1 MATSSVYST
10 SSSNSTAQLSSYF
23 ETLVRNVMTVESQSL
38 TRLTTQKDTITL
50 QKSAYTD
57 LSAKLSALN
66 TATKAMLKS
75 DPFYSLAQGRKVS
88 VSASSGTVV
97 TANAGSA
104 AMAGDYAISVTQLAR
119 GQKVR
124 SAQQAY
130 ADQALGLSGTF
141 ALGGAAERSM
151 TGEVTN
157 ETVTGFATAASD
169 SQLIGK
175 ELGTGDYFVETREKD
190 GAWQFRVVDSSGKAI
205 DIVKNGSSSEMT
217 SDWQQ
222 IPTDGGAYDTGRGLK
237 FSFEANGYSSYYRNT
252 ENAAKVSYT
261 AKGASITVEASDTL
275 NDIADKINKATYGAG
290 NEVAASVVDRQLI
303 LKTKNTGANQSIGA
317 VDVGTDT
324 VLQQLG
330 VLDAGGSYKNY
341 NVETDSARNAIFTI
355 DNLTIERA
363 SNSNLT
369 DVITGVSLSLT
380 ADAEGKTA
388 TIAVSEDN
396 SSPKS
401 YINTFITSFNSLQ
414 TYLKAKISTT
424 KNDDGTY
431 TRGSFAGETNFRAL
445 NLELYTAVSSDA
457 KNEGGYLNLID
468 IGIEL
473 KDDMSLAITD
483 SSKLEKAFNNNY
495 ADVESL
501 INAVMSKVDNKLSY
515 NVGDNGYVKRAID
528 DADNR
533 LSSIQTR
540 ITTQKSRLT
549 VRENSLR
556 QQYLTMQ
563 AQIESMQNDYSLMSS
578 LLSYNA

>member
-1 MATSSVYST
+1 MATSSIYST
-10 SSSNSTAQLSSYF
+10 SSSSSTAQLSSYF

-38 TRLTTQKDTITL
+38 TRLNTQKDTITL

-57 LSAKLSALN
+57 LSSKLSALN

-75 DPFYSLAQGRKVS
+75 DPFYSMTQGRKVS

-104 AMAGDYAISVTQLAR
+104 AIAGDYAISVTQLAR

-124 SAQQAY
+124 STQQDY
-130 ADQALGLSGTF
+130 SDQALGFSGTF

-151 TGEVTN
+151 SDEVTN

-169 SQLIGK
+169 SQLVGK

-190 GAWQFRVVDSSGKAI
+190 GAWQFRVVDSTGKAI
-205 DIVKNGSSSEMT
+205 DIVKNGTSSEMT
-217 SDWQQ
+217 SDWQN
-222 IPTDGGAYDTGRGLK
+222 IPTGGGNYNTGRGLS
-237 FSFEANGYSSYYRNT
+237 FSFAADGYGSYYRNT

-445 NLELYTAVSSDA
+445 NLDLYTAVSSDA
-457 KNEGGYLNLID
+457 KNDGRYLNLTD

>member
-1 MATSSVYST
+1 MATSSIYST
-10 SSSNSTAQLSSYF
+10 SSSSSTAQLSSYF

-38 TRLTTQKDTITL
+38 TRLTAQKDTITL

-88 VSASSGTVV
+88 VSASAGTVV

-169 SQLIGK
+169 SQLVGK

-190 GAWQFRVVDSSGKAI
+190 GAWQFRVVDSNGKA
-205 DIVKNGSSSEMT
+205 VEVLKNGTTSTMT
-217 SDWQQ
+217 SSWQN
-222 IPTDGGAYDTGRGLK
+222 IPTGGGDYNTGRGLK
-237 FSFEANGYSSYYRNT
+237 FSFAADGYGSFYRNT
-252 ENAAKVSYT
+252 ENAAKVSFT
-261 AKGASITVEASDTL
+261 AKGASIAVEASDTL
-275 NDIADKINKATYGAG
+275 NDIADKINKATYGEG
-290 NEVAASVVDRQLI
+290 NEIIASVVDRQLI

-330 VLDAGGSYKNY
+330 VLGTGGAYLNY
-341 NVETDSARNAIFTI
+341 NAETDSARNAIFKV
-355 DNLTIERA
+355 DDMVIER
-363 SNSNLT
+363 STNSNLT
-369 DVITGVSLSLT
+369 DVITGVSLSLA
-380 ADAEGKTA
+380 ADSEGKTA
-388 TIAVSEDN
+388 TLTISEDN
-396 SSPKS
+396 SSPKTS
-401 YINTFITSFNSLQ
+401 ISNFISAFNGLQ
-414 TYLKAKISTT
+414 TYLKGKLATT
-424 KNDDGTY
+424 KNEDGTY
-431 TRGSFAGETNFRAL
+431 TRGTFAGETNFRAL

-457 KNEGGYLNLID
+457 KNDGAYLNLMD
-468 IGIEL
+468 IGIQL
-473 KDDMSLAITD
+473 NNDMSLAVTD
-483 SSKLEKAFNNNY
+483 SSKLEKALSSNY
-495 ADVESL
+495 KDVESL

-515 NVGDNGYVKRAID
+515 NVGDTGYVGRAISD
-528 DADNR
+528 VDTR
-533 LSSIQTR
+533 LETINTQ
-540 ITTQKSRLT
+540 IKTQKSRLA

-578 LLSYNA
+578 LLSTSA